1 MCYISNFSYLSDAS
15 FVVMREHLLS
25 GFDRLWVDSLN
36 GDSRM
41 TGKRTP
47 DGAPDPSIFSTPHSP
62 VGIRKGT
69 AIALMVRDGSEE
81 HQARSVAFRDLWGTR
96 KREELLE
103 SLTVEDFDAL
113 YRPAEPSADNRFSF
127 RPLAIEPEYLTWP
140 SLPDLCAES
149 PSNGLMEKRRGAL
162 IDMNRD
168 ALAERMKL
176 YYDDSITWEKFK
188 SLHGGG
194 LTRDAA
200 RYDAE
205 KTRSKVHESEAF
217 DTSRLRRYA
226 IRPFDFQWAYYSPV
240 RPLWNE
246 PRPTLWARAWEGNE
260 FLITR
265 FNRSK
270 TPEGPPFYFTSQLS
284 DDHLLDFENRVE

>member
-113 YRPAEPSADNRFSF
+113 YRPAVLRCDP
-127 RPLAIEPEYLTWP
+127 
-140 SLPDLCAES
+140 
-149 PSNGLMEKRRGAL
+149 
-162 IDMNRD
+162 RD
-168 ALAERMKL
+168 V
-176 YYDDSITWEKFK
+176 S
-188 SLHGGG
+188 GCG
-194 LTRDAA
+194 
-200 RYDAE
+200 
-205 KTRSKVHESEAF
+205 
-217 DTSRLRRYA
+217 
-226 IRPFDFQWAYYSPV
+226 
-240 RPLWNE
+240 
-246 PRPTLWARAWEGNE
+246 
-260 FLITR
+260 
-265 FNRSK
+265 
-270 TPEGPPFYFTSQLS
+270 
-284 DDHLLDFENRVE
+284 